1 MKWIFAILVALNLV
15 VFASTVFQSADG
27 NAGAEADPF
36 AGGFAL
42 GLGANEY
49 DIVNFDEEDRKA
61 AAAAQSAD
69 AAKAESAA
77 ETAPSPKGP
86 EPAASAK
93 KPAKREGGEADR
105 GAVAKAGRDRPAEL
119 DPARDKAATGSSEGC
134 AAASV
139 ELPEEVY
146 HRIKGLLNQFP
157 NAATRKVVPNENAG
171 HSAPAPSSY
180 WVIANGSARDGA
192 FVAALRERG
201 LNPQLVNGSIVLGR
215 FNNSA
220 AAEHIRS
227 NLAATGLSTRVEE
240 RASAQRAPL
249 SAVRYR
255 VAFQKLNED
264 QSEQVRSI
272 VSPYATLRVNK
283 CRSESS
289 AGR

>member
-27 NAGAEADPF
+27 SAGAEADPF

-69 AAKAESAA
+69 A
-77 ETAPSPKGP
+77 P
-86 EPAASAK
+86 E
-93 KPAKREGGEADR
+93 
-105 GAVAKAGRDRPAEL
+105 
-119 DPARDKAATGSSEGC
+119 PARDKAASGSSDGC

-171 HSAPAPSSY
+171 QSVPAPSSY

-192 FVAALRERG
+192 FVAALRARG

-283 CRSESS
+283 CRSENR

>member
-27 NAGAEADPF
+27 SAGAEADPF

-77 ETAPSPKGP
+77 EPAPSPKGG
-86 EPAASAK
+86 ESAASAK
-93 KPAKREGGEADR
+93 KPAKREGVAADR
-105 GAVAKAGRDRPAEL
+105 GAAAKAERDRPAE
-119 DPARDKAATGSSEGC
+119 PEPGKAASGSSDGC

-171 HSAPAPSSY
+171 QSVPAPSSY

-192 FVAALRERG
+192 FVAALRARG

-283 CRSESS
+283 CRSENR